1 MNAKKDWHQK
11 DNGMIWKDKMQKL
24 TTRILFWC
32 DHKIS

>member
-24 TTRILFWC
+24 MTRILFFV
-32 DHKIS
+32 KLMQ